1 MCSVILQA
9 VRKDGVPRTRSECD
23 RGGTKWYS
31 REVLVA
37 KDTSWMDEIANETI
51 KVGVTTNSL
60 LDQSEC
66 SNVLVCG
73 EQDSP

>member
-1 MCSVILQA
+1 M
-9 VRKDGVPRTRSECD
+9 PRTRTECD